1 MWGKSDKE
9 EKEGVTHPFC
19 GSKMLGQL
27 FCKTAVRILLSHAYP
42 GLDR

>member
-9 EKEGVTHPFC
+9 EKEGVIHPLYS
-19 GSKMLGQL
+19 SKMLGQL
-27 FCKTAVRILLSHAYP
+27 FYKTAVKFLFSHAYP